1 MKWITRENVKVGR
14 MACAWVIQRF
24 IDKDAEFIFVS
35 GANAVEEGKRLDA
48 TAFHVPGS
56 ETARQGDR
64 SSCEVMIER
73 YGLGGDPA
81 LVLVGQ
87 IVGTADVHTSPWQRP
102 EAAGLKAITDGIR
115 AVHPTDA
122 DRLEAARTVFDALY
136 AYCQQA
142 AAAGHATATTGD

>member
-1 MKWITRENVKVGR
+1 MRWITRDNVKVGR

-24 IDKDAEFIFVS
+24 IDKDAEFVFVS
-35 GANAVEEGKRLDA
+35 GGNVVEEGKRLDA

-73 YGLGGDPA
+73 YGLSDDSA
-81 LVLVGQ
+81 LALVGQ
-87 IVGTADVHTSPWQRP
+87 IVGVADVHTSPWQRP
-102 EAAGLKAITDGIR
+102 EAAGLKAITEGIR
-115 AVHPTDA
+115 ASIPDDLA
-122 DRLEAARTVFDALY
+122 RLDAARGVCDALY

-142 AAAGHATATTGD
+142 TASPRSISSPAE

>member
-1 MKWITRENVKVGR
+1 MRWITRENVKVGR

-24 IDKDAEFIFVS
+24 IDKNAEFLFVS
-35 GANAVEEGKRLDA
+35 GANAVEEGQRLDA

-73 YGLGGDPA
+73 YGLAGDPA

-87 IVGTADVHTSPWQRP
+87 IVGTADVHTSPWNRP

-115 AVHPTDA
+115 AVHSNDA
-122 DRLEAARTVFDALY
+122 ARLEAARMVFDALY

-142 AAAGHATATTGD
+142 AQPGHSEPKAAH

>member
-1 MKWITRENVKVGR
+1 MRWITRENVKVGR

-24 IDKDAEFIFVS
+24 IDEDAEFLFFP
-35 GANAVEEGKRLDA
+35 GANAVEEGKRLEA

-64 SSCEVMIER
+64 SSCEMMIER
-73 YGLGGDPA
+73 YGLADDPA

-87 IVGTADVHTSPWQRP
+87 IVGTADVHSSPWHRP

-115 AVHPTDA
+115 AVHPDDTA
-122 DRLEAARTVFDALY
+122 RLEAARALFDALY
-136 AYCQQA
+136 AYCQSEGA
-142 AAAGHATATTGD
+142 SAHATSSAGE